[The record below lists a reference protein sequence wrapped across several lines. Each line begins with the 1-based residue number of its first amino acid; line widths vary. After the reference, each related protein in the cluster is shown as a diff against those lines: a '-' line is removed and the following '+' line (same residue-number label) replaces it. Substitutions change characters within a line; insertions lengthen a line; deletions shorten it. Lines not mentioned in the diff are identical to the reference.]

1 MLSVL
6 HNVFSLI
13 DYSSTIPISQK
24 YLEPLPHCTY
34 CNNTTPTSSHT
45 SHYSLHYQTPSTV
58 YTYLSPIFTDGLHLN
73 KNSFQHCTM
82 VQLFLRNLNISKIVI
97 YTRIVWCNTFS
108 LRGVVL
114 CNTFFVQWMVLY
126 NTFLTFSVQGISEFD
141 YLIYILKVYSKPYKI
156 CIHSVLPT
164 WVFTQYDYLCIHGL
178 LRFDHELPKE
188 E

>member
-1 MLSVL
+1 MCFPLSTT
-6 HNVFSLI
+6 H
-13 DYSSTIPISQK
+13 PQ
-24 YLEPLPHCTY
+24 YLSPKNTSNPSPHCTY

-58 YTYLSPIFTDGLHLN
+58 YTYLSPIFTDGLHPN

-108 LRGVVL
+108 VRGVVL

-126 NTFLTFSVQGISEFD
+126 NTFLTCAVRGVVLYNTFLTFSVQGISECWLFN
-141 YLIYILKVYSKPYKI
+141 IYIK
-156 CIHSVLPT
+156 SVFKAL
-164 WVFTQYDYLCIHGL
+164 
-178 LRFDHELPKE
+178 
-188 E
+188 